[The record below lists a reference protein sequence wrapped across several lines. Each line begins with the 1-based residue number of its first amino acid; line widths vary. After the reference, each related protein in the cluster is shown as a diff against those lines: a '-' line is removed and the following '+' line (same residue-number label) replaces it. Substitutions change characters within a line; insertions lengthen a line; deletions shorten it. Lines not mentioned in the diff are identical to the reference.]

1 MVAGA
6 TDPCPGRD
14 RWRGAHPLHDLPSAR
29 HGRRSDRRPR
39 RRAAAH
45 AVPAPAGAVGLRP
58 RPRGDEPPART
69 RSLSRPGRSL
79 AARACRPGALLRLH
93 RRLPGRERRRLRRN
107 DATGRPSGF
116 RLRLLLQVQPP
127 AGHARLGDARPG
139 ARSGEVR
146 AARRPA
152 GAARPA
158 GARLQ
163 HLQGWCHRPGAVRRD
178 RPQARPDRR
187 QDAVVAVGLCR
198 RQPAA
203 DRPYRRGATHRGPC
217 QQPGRRDRQSR
228 LRGRRVSDTAAT
240 GRSADVRR
248 MTFDDNALL
257 PVLYGNHDRHLV
269 RIEQLAN
276 VQLSARGNHLAIAGS
291 ADDAAVAHKAIAGL
305 YERLKRGLSIEI
317 ADVDAAVRF
326 ARTGAEGGSDNDG
339 IRTRRRTVQARSPGQ
354 IAYFT
359 ALRERDMVFALGPA
373 GSGKTYL
380 AVAMGV
386 SLLLAGK
393 VERIV
398 LSRPAVEA
406 GERLGFLPGDMK
418 EKIDPYLRPLYDA
431 LHDMLPAEQI
441 ANRMESG
448 EIEIA
453 PLAFMRGRTLAHC
466 FVILDEA
473 QNTTPMQMRMFL
485 TRLGEGSRMVITGD
499 PSQTDLP
506 GGQKS
511 GLADAVDTLKDVEG
525 VRFIRLTSK
534 DVVRHDLVTRI
545 VEAYDARDKKAKP
558 DNR

>member
-1 MVAGA
+1 
-6 TDPCPGRD
+6 
-14 RWRGAHPLHDLPSAR
+14 
-29 HGRRSDRRPR
+29 
-39 RRAAAH
+39 
-45 AVPAPAGAVGLRP
+45 
-58 RPRGDEPPART
+58 
-69 RSLSRPGRSL
+69 
-79 AARACRPGALLRLH
+79 
-93 RRLPGRERRRLRRN
+93 
-107 DATGRPSGF
+107 
-116 RLRLLLQVQPP
+116 
-127 AGHARLGDARPG
+127 
-139 ARSGEVR
+139 
-146 AARRPA
+146 
-152 GAARPA
+152 
-158 GARLQ
+158 
-163 HLQGWCHRPGAVRRD
+163 
-178 RPQARPDRR
+178 
-187 QDAVVAVGLCR
+187 
-198 RQPAA
+198 
-203 DRPYRRGATHRGPC
+203 
-217 QQPGRRDRQSR
+217 
-228 LRGRRVSDTAAT
+228 VSDTAAT

-276 VQLSARGNHLAIAGS
+276 VQLSARGNQLAIAGS

-326 ARTGAEGGSDNDG
+326 ARTGGADGSDSDG

-354 IAYFT
+354 RTYLT

-431 LHDMLPAEQI
+431 LHDMVPAEQI
-441 ANRMESG
+441 ASRMESG

-485 TRLGEGSRMVITGD
+485 TRLGEGSRMVVTGD

-506 GGQKS
+506 GGQRS
-511 GLADAVDTLKDVEG
+511 GLSDAVETLKDVDG
-525 VRFIRLTSK
+525 VRFVRLTSK

-545 VEAYDARDKKAKP
+545 VEAYDERDKKAKS
-558 DNR
+558 